1 MNFVAKIDIFNRYV
15 VKKFTNTLHLPT
27 FHLKYLRKKSFV
39 FRWINWDGWLP
50 KNVRLRKTKENLWN
64 FKLHPFH
71 FQVDWSNPQNLV
83 PISNFSKLNSS
94 AELFRYRY
102 LRGRIR
108 LKKGEKA
115 KIVFWIQQQKKKSH
129 LQTHQ
134 MLKLWREVV
143 EQHFCRRWW
152 PLEAWAR
159 SIFLCMC
166 WLQISRV

>member
-1 MNFVAKIDIFNRYV
+1 MNFVPKIDIFNRYV

-83 PISNFSKLNSS
+83 FQICQNQIQVLN
-94 AELFRYRY
+94 Y
-102 LRGRIR
+102 LKDRI
-108 LKKGEKA
+108 KKREKSENSLLNTTEK
-115 KIVFWIQQQKKKSH
+115 KITFTNTSD
-129 LQTHQ
+129 
-134 MLKLWREVV
+134 V
-143 EQHFCRRWW
+143 ET
-152 PLEAWAR
+152 LAW
-159 SIFLCMC
+159 SC
-166 WLQISRV
+166 WTTLLSEMMTAWSVS

>member
-1 MNFVAKIDIFNRYV
+1 MNFVAKVEIFNRYV
-15 VKKFTNTLHLPT
+15 VKKFTNTLPT
-27 FHLKYLRKKSFV
+27 FHLEYLRKKSFV

-50 KNVRLRKTKENLWN
+50 KNVRLWKTKENMWN

-108 LKKGEKA
+108 LKKGGKSENSLLNTTEK
-115 KIVFWIQQQKKKSH
+115 KITFTNTSD
-129 LQTHQ
+129 
-134 MLKLWREVV
+134 V
-143 EQHFCRRWW
+143 ET
-152 PLEAWAR
+152 LAW
-159 SIFLCMC
+159 SC
-166 WLQISRV
+166 WTTLLSEMMTAWSVS